1 VPFYRHSHKWQ
12 QVLGFPAAYGVT
24 EKSHNL
30 QTFAIA
36 DKSELRQYAGMTHV
50 IPESKEEQAV
60 DVAERSVPVTG
71 GPTLRPPRIDSVDL
85 LRGLVMV
92 IMVLDH
98 VRDFAFSGT
107 LHGNSPTD
115 LAHASAAVFLTRW
128 ITHFCAPAF
137 VFLAG
142 TSAYL
147 QQLRGVSRPALA
159 RFLVTRGLWLIVLE
173 LTVVRFGKEFSLSQ
187 VGLGVLW
194 ALGCSMMV
202 LAGLLYLPRWAI
214 GAFGLALV
222 FGHNLFDRFGAVS
235 ATHGRGQPSVAAT
248 TPGGAIWSLL
258 HVQGAIVPFG
268 PSGPRIGVGYPLVP
282 WIGIIALGYLFGT
295 VYAWDAT
302 RRRTLLVRLGMV
314 ITVAFVVFRGINL
327 YGDASPWSTQASTV
341 MTVLSFLNVTKY
353 PPSLL
358 FLLMT
363 LGPVIMALA
372 WLERPF
378 RSRVAGDLV
387 TFGRVPLFY
396 YVTQWYVA
404 HLLTLG
410 LSFAMSRPTAYLLGS
425 SAATAPAGAGFG
437 LGVTLMIYLA
447 SILVLYPLCVW
458 YGGVKRRRRDL
469 WWLSYL

>member
-1 VPFYRHSHKWQ
+1 M
-12 QVLGFPAAYGVT
+12 
-24 EKSHNL
+24 
-30 QTFAIA
+30 FAIA
-36 DKSELRQYAGMTHV
+36 DKSGLRQYAGMTHG
-50 IPESKEEQAV
+50 ITDCREERGI
-60 DVAERSVPVTG
+60 DVAQHSVPASG
-71 GPTLRPPRIDSVDL
+71 GSTPRPPRIDSVDL

-128 ITHFCAPAF
+128 ITHFCAPVF

-142 TSAYL
+142 SSACL
-147 QQLRGVSRPALA
+147 QRLRGVSRPALA

-173 LTVVRFGKEFSLSQ
+173 LTVVRFGKDFSFTQ

-194 ALGCSMMV
+194 ALGCSMIA
-202 LAGLLYLPRWAI
+202 LAGLLYLPQWAV
-214 GAFGLALV
+214 ATFGLTLV

-235 ATHGRGQPSVAAT
+235 ATHGRGQASAVAAT
-248 TPGGAIWSLL
+248 PGGSLWSLL
-258 HVQGAIVPFG
+258 HVQGVILPFG

-282 WIGIIALGYLFGT
+282 WIGVIALGYLFGT
-295 VYAWDAT
+295 LYAWDAA
-302 RRRTLLVRLGMV
+302 RRRALLVRLGLAL
-314 ITVAFVVFRGINL
+314 TAAFVLLRGINL
-327 YGDASPWSTQASTV
+327 YGDASPWSTQSRAV
-341 MTVLSFLNVTKY
+341 LTVLSFLNVTKY

-363 LGPVIMALA
+363 LGPAITALA

-378 RSRVAGDLV
+378 RGRVARDLV

-396 YVTQWYVA
+396 YVMQWYVA

-410 LSFAMSRPTAYLLGS
+410 LSFAMSKPTAYLLGG
-425 SAATAPAGAGFG
+425 SATTAPLGAGFG
-437 LGVTLMIYLA
+437 LGTTFTIYLA

-458 YGGVKRRRRDL
+458 YGGVKQRRRDL

>member
-1 VPFYRHSHKWQ
+1 
-12 QVLGFPAAYGVT
+12 
-24 EKSHNL
+24 
-30 QTFAIA
+30 
-36 DKSELRQYAGMTHV
+36 
-50 IPESKEEQAV
+50 
-60 DVAERSVPVTG
+60 
-71 GPTLRPPRIDSVDL
+71 
-85 LRGLVMV
+85 
-92 IMVLDH
+92 
-98 VRDFAFSGT
+98 
-107 LHGNSPTD
+107 
-115 LAHASAAVFLTRW
+115 
-128 ITHFCAPAF
+128 
-137 VFLAG
+137 
-142 TSAYL
+142 
-147 QQLRGVSRPALA
+147 LA
-159 RFLVTRGLWLIVLE
+159 RFLLIRGLWLIVLE
-173 LTVVRFGKEFSLSQ
+173 LTVVRFGKDFSFSQ

-194 ALGCSMMV
+194 ALGCSMIV
-202 LAGLLYLPRWAI
+202 LAGLLYLPHWAI
-214 GAFGLALV
+214 AMFGLTLV

-235 ATHGRGQPSVAAT
+235 ATHGRGQASAVAAT
-248 TPGGAIWSLL
+248 SGGAIWSLL

-282 WIGIIALGYLFGT
+282 WIGIIALGYLFGA
-295 VYAWDAT
+295 VYASDAT

-327 YGDASPWSTQASTV
+327 YGDASPWSPQASTV

-396 YVTQWYVA
+396 YVAQWYVA

-437 LGVTLMIYLA
+437 LGATFTIYLA
-447 SILVLYPLCVW
+447 SIIVLYPFCVW

>member
-1 VPFYRHSHKWQ
+1 MR
-12 QVLGFPAAYGVT
+12 
-24 EKSHNL
+24 
-30 QTFAIA
+30 
-36 DKSELRQYAGMTHV
+36 GMAHGITDCR
-50 IPESKEEQAV
+50 EERGIE
-60 DVAERSVPVTG
+60 VAQHSVPASG
-71 GPTLRPPRIDSVDL
+71 GSTLRPPRIESVDL

-115 LAHASAAVFLTRW
+115 LTHASAAVFLTRW

-142 TSAYL
+142 TSACL
-147 QQLRGVSRPALA
+147 QRLRGVSRSALA
-159 RFLVTRGLWLIVLE
+159 RFLLIRGLWLIVLE
-173 LTVVRFGKEFSLSQ
+173 LTVVRFGKDFSFSQ

-194 ALGCSMMV
+194 ALGCSMIV
-202 LAGLLYLPRWAI
+202 LAGLLYLPHWAI
-214 GAFGLALV
+214 AMFGLTLV
-222 FGHNLFDRFGAVS
+222 LGHNLFDRFGRVS
-235 ATHGRGQPSVAAT
+235 ATHGRGQASAVAAT
-248 TPGGAIWSLL
+248 SGGAIWSLL

-282 WIGIIALGYLFGT
+282 WIGIIALGYLFGA

-327 YGDASPWSTQASTV
+327 YGDASPWSPQASTV

-353 PPSLL
+353 PPSML

-396 YVTQWYVA
+396 YVAQWYVA

-410 LSFAMSRPTAYLLGS
+410 LSFAMSRPTAYLLGG

-437 LGVTLMIYLA
+437 LGTTFMIYLT
-447 SILVLYPLCVW
+447 SIVVLYPLCVW
-458 YGGVKRRRRDL
+458 YGGVKHRRRDL